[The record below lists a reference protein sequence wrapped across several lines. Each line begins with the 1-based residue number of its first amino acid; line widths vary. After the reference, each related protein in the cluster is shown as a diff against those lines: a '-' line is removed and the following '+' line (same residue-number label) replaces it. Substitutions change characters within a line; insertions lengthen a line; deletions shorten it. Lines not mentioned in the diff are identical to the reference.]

1 MMITEHATISR
12 KNGTKKEIRTI
23 QGDKGTISTQSLCG
37 KVGHSPT
44 PEHGTKKPPITI
56 QTAPGFTITVTA
68 KKKQVSENHYNAD
81 HSQIDARLA
90 SCYYFTMNV
99 EKKQQPKVCM
109 RNSIVKDPIP
119 ADSTLHFGEN
129 FVVIDDDDE
138 TEITVLAYVELN
150 PIASTRGQEV

>member
-1 MMITEHATISR
+1 MITEHATISR

-23 QGDKGTISTQSLCG
+23 QGDKGTISTQLLCG

-44 PEHGTKKPPITI
+44 TEHGAKKPPITI
-56 QTAPGFTITVTA
+56 QFHNHCHSKKL

-81 HSQIDARLA
+81 HSQIDARLP

-99 EKKQQPKVCM
+99 EKNQQPKVCM
-109 RNSIVKDPIP
+109 PNSIFKDPIP
-119 ADSTLHFGEN
+119 ADSTFHFGEN
-129 FVVIDDDDE
+129 FVGIDDDDE

>member
-68 KKKQVSENHYNAD
+68 KKKKKCRKTTIMQTTRRSTH
-81 HSQIDARLA
+81 A
-90 SCYYFTMNV
+90 SRHVT
-99 EKKQQPKVCM
+99 
-109 RNSIVKDPIP
+109 
-119 ADSTLHFGEN
+119 TL
-129 FVVIDDDDE
+129 
-138 TEITVLAYVELN
+138 
-150 PIASTRGQEV
+150 R